1 MKQDHAARKAD
12 AREDVSASRAAT
24 HSPTAQRPKRHVNI
38 PIFIPHLGCP
48 NDCVFCNQRKIS
60 GKSEFRLCDVR
71 PEIERALA
79 TVNPD
84 ADVEIAFFGGSFTG
98 IDRGDMLYL
107 LNLADEYIQSGR
119 VGAIRLSTRPD
130 YIDREILDILRDH
143 HVTDIELGIQ
153 SMSDRVLGAS
163 KRGHTAET
171 SRAACKLIAEYGFN
185 LVGQMMVGLPLST
198 REDELATADEISRL
212 CGAARIYPT
221 VVFRDTELCDM
232 LGHGYTPL
240 SLDEAVSRS
249 ADLLELF
256 AERRI
261 KVIRV
266 GLCASENL
274 TGNNKSD
281 SSAPTDGADNDS
293 AVVAGDYH
301 SAVGEL
307 AYNELYYRKI
317 KQYIDD
323 NHLADRLSGK
333 NIVIETGIGETSKT
347 SGQHRKNKLR
357 LQNEYN
363 VNNIKIIENPELFWY
378 NIRIRTF

>member
-1 MKQDHAARKAD
+1 MMQDYAARKAD

-60 GKSEFRLCDVR
+60 GKTEFRLADVR

-79 TVNPD
+79 TVRRD

-107 LNLADEYIQSGR
+107 LNLADEYVRSGQ

-153 SMSDRVLGAS
+153 SMSDRVLKAS
-163 KRGHTAET
+163 KRGHTTET

-198 REDELATADEISRL
+198 REDELATADEISQL

-240 SLDEAVSRS
+240 TLDEAVSRC
-249 ADLLELF
+249 ADLLSLF

-274 TGNNKSD
+274 TSD
-281 SSAPTDGADNDS
+281 CGDS
-293 AVVAGDYH
+293 AVIAGDYH

-317 KQYIDD
+317 KRYIDD
-323 NHLADRLSGK
+323 NHLADMISGK

>member
-1 MKQDHAARKAD
+1 M
-12 AREDVSASRAAT
+12 
-24 HSPTAQRPKRHVNI
+24 KRHVNI

-60 GKSEFRLCDVR
+60 GKTEFRLADVR

-107 LNLADEYIQSGR
+107 LNLADEYVRSGQ
-119 VGAIRLSTRPD
+119 VSAIRLSTRPD

-198 REDELATADEISRL
+198 REDELATADEISQL

-232 LGHGYTPL
+232 LDHGYTPL
-240 SLDEAVSRS
+240 TLDEAVSRC
-249 ADLLELF
+249 ADLLSLF

-261 KVIRV
+261 KVLRV

-274 TGNNKSD
+274 TSD
-281 SSAPTDGADNDS
+281 CGGS
-293 AVVAGDYH
+293 AVIAGDYH

-307 AYNELYYRKI
+307 AYNELY
-317 KQYIDD
+317 
-323 NHLADRLSGK
+323 
-333 NIVIETGIGETSKT
+333 
-347 SGQHRKNKLR
+347 
-357 LQNEYN
+357 
-363 VNNIKIIENPELFWY
+363 
-378 NIRIRTF
+378 